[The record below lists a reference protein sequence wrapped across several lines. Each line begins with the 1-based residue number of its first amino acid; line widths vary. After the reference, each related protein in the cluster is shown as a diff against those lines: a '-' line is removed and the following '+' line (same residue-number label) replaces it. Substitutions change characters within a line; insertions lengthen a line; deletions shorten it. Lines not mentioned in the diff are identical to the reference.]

1 MSKYLT
7 LPAGLVI
14 LMMAAA
20 GGFMFNAATGDSAI
34 FDETAHI
41 VAGYTYVRHLDYR
54 FNPEHP
60 PLVKMLSGLPLA
72 FLDLN
77 FSTEKGYWDGLNEQ
91 WWAGNEFLYKSGN
104 DADQIIF
111 WARLGPI
118 LLSLILLAFVYFW
131 SRELVGRWWALLPT
145 VLLAFSPI
153 FLTHG
158 HYVTTDVG
166 AALSMLVSIYFF
178 LKMLADY
185 SNKNL
190 LYAGLAFGFAQAVKF
205 SAVLL
210 IPFYFLIAI
219 IFYFVNRPYQ
229 QEAEIVEILNNR
241 PWYRYLWQ
249 TVLVMAIGYLLVV
262 YPLYL
267 AATWN
272 YPVEKQVLDTQ
283 MTIQN
288 FRVKPLADLN
298 IWMAGNKI
306 LRPFGEYLLGL
317 LMVLQRSAGGNN
329 AFFLGMLSS
338 GGWWY
343 YFPVAYLMKE
353 PLPILLI
360 LLIAFKIGLWNMG
373 TALNISIGKVSQKF
387 REYLEIHF
395 AEFALAFFA
404 ALYWL
409 SSIISPLN
417 IGVRHILPTIPV
429 FYMLA
434 AGALRKWF
442 AARPIPIALT
452 LREKIENYLHTI
464 VNFWAKT
471 ALLSLLVV
479 WLIIETSLAAPHFLS
494 YFNNL
499 SGWRENGF
507 YYITD
512 SNFDWGQDLKRFK
525 DWVDENI
532 DPADKIAVDYFG
544 GGDPAY
550 YLGAQFEPWW
560 SARGNPEEEGIEWL
574 AISANTIQGAL
585 ATPIRGFYRN
595 PADEYRWLENPYQFT
610 DRAGTSI
617 FIYKL

>member
-306 LRPFGEYLLGL
+306 LRPFGEYLL
-317 LMVLQRSAGGNN
+317 
-329 AFFLGMLSS
+329 
-338 GGWWY
+338 
-343 YFPVAYLMKE
+343 
-353 PLPILLI
+353 
-360 LLIAFKIGLWNMG
+360 
-373 TALNISIGKVSQKF
+373 
-387 REYLEIHF
+387 
-395 AEFALAFFA
+395 
-404 ALYWL
+404 
-409 SSIISPLN
+409 
-417 IGVRHILPTIPV
+417 
-429 FYMLA
+429 
-434 AGALRKWF
+434 
-442 AARPIPIALT
+442 
-452 LREKIENYLHTI
+452 
-464 VNFWAKT
+464 
-471 ALLSLLVV
+471 
-479 WLIIETSLAAPHFLS
+479 
-494 YFNNL
+494 
-499 SGWRENGF
+499 
-507 YYITD
+507 
-512 SNFDWGQDLKRFK
+512 
-525 DWVDENI
+525 
-532 DPADKIAVDYFG
+532 
-544 GGDPAY
+544 
-550 YLGAQFEPWW
+550 
-560 SARGNPEEEGIEWL
+560 
-574 AISANTIQGAL
+574 
-585 ATPIRGFYRN
+585 
-595 PADEYRWLENPYQFT
+595 
-610 DRAGTSI
+610 
-617 FIYKL
+617 